1 MSYSHLQFLVS
12 RFKISDPTNN
22 TEKDSEFLIPKEYN
36 QGFRISDP
44 QRTQRRIQ
52 NL

>member
-1 MSYSHLQFLVS
+1 MSYFYLEFLVS

-36 QGFRISDP
+36 EGFLISDP
-44 QRTQRRIQ
+44 
-52 NL
+52 

>member
-1 MSYSHLQFLVS
+1 MSNSSLEFLVS
-12 RFKISDPTNN
+12 RFKISDTTNN

-36 QGFRISDP
+36 EGFRISDP

-52 NL
+52 NF